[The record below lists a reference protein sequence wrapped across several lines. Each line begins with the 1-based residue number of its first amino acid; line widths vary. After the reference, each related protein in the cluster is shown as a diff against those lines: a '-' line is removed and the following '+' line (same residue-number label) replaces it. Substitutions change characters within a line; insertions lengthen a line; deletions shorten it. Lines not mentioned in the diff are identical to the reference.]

1 MRIKWT
7 TEDDG
12 PSVVEYGSQYSLKAT
27 GSSDDYSYLLF
38 YRSPHIHDVVIGP
51 LSPSTV
57 YDYRLGMNSARNF
70 SLKTPPNSL
79 PFNFAVVGDLGQ
91 TVSSGSTLDHLAAAD
106 YDVLLLP
113 GDLSYA
119 GVEQPLWDSFGRL
132 VEPLASSRPWMVT
145 QGEYETERIP
155 LIHPKKFV
163 AYNMRWRMPYD
174 ADPATSSGSN
184 LFYSFD
190 VAGGAIHVIM
200 LGSYADYDTG
210 SPQQSWLA
218 ADLARM
224 EQQRPQWAV
233 AVMHAP
239 WYNTND
245 AHHLEFE
252 EMRVALEAMLY
263 EARVDV
269 VFSGHVHA
277 YERFARVFNG
287 SSDLCGPVHITIG
300 DGGNV
305 EGLVTDFLLPHPA
318 ISLFRE
324 ASFGHGRFEVANAT
338 HALWTWH
345 RNDDNVAVAA
355 DQVWITS
362 LASDPNCQRKRR
374 GERFWDAA
382 AEHEG
387 NLGGFFRRR
396 KEERLLPRPR
406 ASRQHPHDPS
416 PFFLPRRRPRSKA
429 LPKSPPLLSY
439 LIFSAALRTGGA
451 SAVYYHHHGQK
462 PRLLLDTSLLPPER
476 SVGDEGPPPPFSS
489 VLGASRRADGIG
501 CRRRRLQQA
510 STPPR
515 TIATAES
522 TP

>member
-70 SLKTPPNSL
+70 SFKTPPNSL
-79 PFNFAVVGDLGQ
+79 PFKFAVVGDLGQ

-224 EQQRPQWAV
+224 EQQRPQWVV

-277 YERFARVFNG
+277 YERFERVFNG

-345 RNDDNVAVAA
+345 RNDDDVAVAA

-362 LASDPNCQRKRR
+362 LASDLNCQRKRIDIVVTC
-374 GERFWDAA
+374 E
-382 AEHEG
+382 
-387 NLGGFFRRR
+387 
-396 KEERLLPRPR
+396 KEDIFQFGLILLEIVTGKLPGSNTQLDYLR
-406 ASRQHPHDPS
+406 A
-416 PFFLPRRRPRSKA
+416 KVN
-429 LPKSPPLLSY
+429 
-439 LIFSAALRTGGA
+439 TGG
-451 SAVYYHHHGQK
+451 G
-462 PRLLLDTSLLPPER
+462 PLEEDTVMILCTMAAFE
-476 SVGDEGPPPPFSS
+476 
-489 VLGASRRADGIG
+489 AKA
-501 CRRRRLQQA
+501 
-510 STPPR
+510 
-515 TIATAES
+515 
-522 TP
+522 